1 VRPDVLVLDE
11 PTASLDRQTA
21 VAVMRSVLDLQ
32 RDRGMGI
39 VLITHDLELA
49 RAVAHRVCRIDG
61 GRLCE
66 G

>member
-1 VRPDVLVLDE
+1 
-11 PTASLDRQTA
+11 
-21 VAVMRSVLDLQ
+21 MRSVLDLQ